1 MSVYLDTSAITAA
14 LTQESQTARMQAW
27 LGEQAIG
34 ALFISEWVVTECSSA
49 LAKKRRTTELTNE
62 KYAETLE
69 AWRGLRETSFT
80 ILPVTAAHFKAAASL
95 LDATDLNLRAGDA
108 LHLAIAVD
116 HKLRLLTLDT
126 HMAETAE
133 AIGVVVGE

>member
-14 LTQESQTARMQAW
+14 LTQETQTARMQAW

-34 ALFISEWVVTECSSA
+34 ALFISEWVVTEFSSA
-49 LAKKRRTTELTNE
+49 LAKKHRMKELTSE
-62 KYAETLE
+62 KYAETLKT
-69 AWRGLRETSFT
+69 WRSLREISFN
-80 ILPVTAAHFKAAASL
+80 ILPVTTAHFKAAAAL

-108 LHLAIAVD
+108 LHLAIAAD

-126 HMAETAE
+126 RMAEAAE
-133 AIGVVVGE
+133 AIGVAVAV